1 MGTAARRVRPQSR
14 GERNIAWI
22 ESHCRIP
29 EGKFVGQPVR
39 LCEFQRKVILGIYD
53 TPTRRAIISFGRK
66 NAKTTLSAFLLLLHL
81 CGPEARPNSQLYSAA
96 QSRDQAAILFAL
108 AAKVVR
114 MSPSLSAYVGV
125 RDTAK
130 QLHCAELGTLYRAL
144 SADAS
149 TAYGL
154 SPVFTVH
161 DELGQVKGPRSELYE
176 ALETASAA
184 QDEPLS
190 IVISTQA
197 PTDAD
202 LLSVLI
208 DDAKTGADP
217 KVKCWLFTAPL
228 DMDPFSEEAIRAAN
242 PAFDVFMN
250 QAEVLDQAATARRMP
265 SREAQYRNLILNQRV
280 EARSPFVSRAVWQDN
295 GAEPG
300 ELEGAVYGGL
310 DLSSVSDLTAL
321 VLVDETGNVR
331 PTFWLPR
338 EGLEDKARGDRVPY
352 DVWARDGYLETT
364 PGRAIEYEF
373 IAQHLRMVFDCC
385 DVHAIGFDRY
395 NMRFLKPWLERAGF
409 TEEELARFIPFGQG
423 FISMGP
429 SLREL
434 EARLLGRKLRHG
446 NHPVLAMCAANAVTL
461 TDPTGSRKFT
471 KAKATG
477 RIDGM
482 VSLAMA
488 VGVMPEIVE
497 GFSGSVYEDIARARQ
512 GQHA

>member
-1 MGTAARRVRPQSR
+1 MGTAARSLSR

-22 ESHCRIP
+22 EGFCRIP
-29 EGKFVGQPVR
+29 EGKFVGKPVK
-39 LCEFQRKVILGIYD
+39 LCGFQRDVIRGIYD
-53 TPTRRAIISFGRK
+53 SPTRRAIISFGRK

-81 CGPEARPNSQLYSAA
+81 CGPEARANSQLYSAA

-114 MSPSLSAYVGV
+114 MSPDLSQYVAV

-130 QLHCAELGTLYRAL
+130 QLYCAEMGTLYRAL

-217 KVKCWLFTAPL
+217 KVKCWLFTAPM
-228 DMDPFSEEAIRAAN
+228 DMDPFGEDAIRAAN

-250 QAEVLDQAATARRMP
+250 KTEVMDQAATARRMP

-280 EARSPFVSRAVWQDN
+280 EARSPFIARAVWLEN
-295 GAEPG
+295 GGEPD
-300 ELEGAVYGGL
+300 ELEGGVYGGL

-321 VLVDETGNVR
+321 VLVDESGNVA

-338 EGLEDKARGDRVPY
+338 EGLEDKSRGDRVPY
-352 DVWARDGYLETT
+352 DVWAGEGLLLTT

-373 IAQHLRMVFDCC
+373 IAEHLRMVFDRH
-385 DVHAIGFDRY
+385 DVQAIAFDRY

-409 TEEELARFIPFGQG
+409 TEDELARFVEFGQG
-423 FISMGP
+423 FVSMSP
-429 SLREL
+429 ALREL
-434 EARLLGRKLRHG
+434 EARLLAKKLRHG
-446 NHPVLAMCAANAVTL
+446 NHPVLTMCAANAVTQS
-461 TDPTGSRKFT
+461 DPAGNRKFT

-482 VSLAMA
+482 VALAMA
-488 VGVMPEIVE
+488 VGVMPSAAEEAMPEIIDL
-497 GFSGSVYEDIARARQ
+497 GF
-512 GQHA
+512 

>member
-1 MGTAARRVRPQSR
+1 MTR
-14 GERNIAWI
+14 GERAIAWI

-29 EGKFVGQPVR
+29 EGRMVGQPVR
-39 LCEFQRKVILGIYD
+39 LCGFQRDVIRGIYD

-81 CGPEARPNSQLYSAA
+81 CGPEARANGQLYSAA
-96 QSRDQAAILFAL
+96 QSRDQASILFAL

-114 MSPSLSAYVGV
+114 MSPDLSAYVAI

-130 QLHCAELGTLYRAL
+130 QLYCAELGTLYRAL

-202 LLSVLI
+202 LLSLLI
-208 DDAKTGADP
+208 DDALTGADP
-217 KVKCWLFTAPL
+217 LQKCWLYTAPL
-228 DMDPFSEEAIRAAN
+228 DADPFSEEAIRAAN

-250 QAEVLDQAATARRMP
+250 RSEVLQQAADAKRLP
-265 SREAQYRNLILNQRV
+265 SREPAFRNLILNQRV
-280 EARSPFVSRAVWQDN
+280 EARSPFVARAIWGEN
-295 GAEPG
+295 AAEPDEMDG
-300 ELEGAVYGGL
+300 RRIYAGL

-321 VLVDETGNVR
+321 VCVAPNDDGTHDVV
-331 PTFWLPR
+331 PSFWLPG
-338 EGLEDKARGDRVPY
+338 EGLAEKSRRDRVPY
-352 DVWARDGYLETT
+352 DLWASQGHLLTT

-373 IAQHLRMVFDCC
+373 VAEHLRALFDRC
-385 DVHAIGFDRY
+385 DVAAIAFDRF
-395 NMRFLKPWLERAGF
+395 NMRHLKPWLERAGF
-409 TEEELARFIPFGQG
+409 TEEELERFVEFGQG
-423 FISMGP
+423 FVSMSP
-429 SLREL
+429 ALREL
-434 EARLLGRKLRHG
+434 EALLLARKLRHG
-446 NHPVLAMCAANAVTL
+446 AHPVLTMCAANAVTQS
-461 TDPTGSRKFT
+461 DPAGNRKFT

-482 VSLAMA
+482 VALAMA
-488 VGVMPEIVE
+488 VGAMPSAATDEGPSWWDVE
-497 GFSGSVYEDIARARQ
+497 ETAA
-512 GQHA
+512 A

>member
-1 MGTAARRVRPQSR
+1 MGIRKQRQEGKESKPPLTR
-14 GERNIAWI
+14 GERNIEWI
-22 ESHCRIP
+22 QQHCRIP
-29 EGKFVGQPVR
+29 EGKFVGKPVK

-114 MSPSLSAYVGV
+114 MSPDLSQYVTV

-130 QLHCAELGTLYRAL
+130 QLFCGELGTLYRAL

-208 DDAKTGADP
+208 DDAQTGADP
-217 KVKCWLFTAPL
+217 KVKCWLFTAPM
-228 DMDPFSEEAIRAAN
+228 DMDPFSEDAIRAAN
-242 PAFDVFMN
+242 PAYDVFMN
-250 QAEVLDQAATARRMP
+250 KVEVMDQAASAKRMP

-280 EARSPFVSRAVWQDN
+280 EARSPFVSRAVWQEN
-295 GAEPG
+295 GAEPD
-300 ELEGAVYGGL
+300 ELDGAVYGGL

-321 VLVDETGNVR
+321 VLVDEKGNVQ

-338 EGLEDKARGDRVPY
+338 EGLEDKSRSDRVPY
-352 DVWARDGYLETT
+352 DVWAREGYLETT

-373 IAQHLRMVFDCC
+373 IAHHLRMVFDRN
-385 DVHAIGFDRY
+385 DVAAIAFDRY
-395 NMRFLKPWLERAGF
+395 NMRFLKPWLERVGF
-409 TEEELARFIPFGQG
+409 TEEELARFVPFGQG
-423 FISMGP
+423 FVSQGP
-429 SLREL
+429 ALREL
-434 EARLLGRKLRHG
+434 EARLLAGKLRHG
-446 NHPVLAMCAANAVTL
+446 NHPVLTMCAANAVTQ
-461 TDPTGSRKFT
+461 TDPAGSRKFT
-471 KAKATG
+471 KAKTTG

-482 VSLAMA
+482 VGLAMA
-488 VGVMPEIVE
+488 VGVMPDAVVE
-497 GFSGSVYEDIARARQ
+497 QEKSFWEVLA
-512 GQHA
+512 